1 MVRGQTEVV
10 NNQESSTP
18 EHHMKELAP
27 RCFDDLDRA
36 VLPRV
41 AFDLRLP
48 HGEGHLHLELEQ
60 DAFNGGIS
68 GVVYDAS
75 IRLAQ
80 YLADGG
86 LERELQLTDEIQHGS
101 VLELGCGVG
110 LVGMVA
116 AALGSKAVL
125 TDRSLASIEL
135 AKTNIRINGLMNYAD
150 AVQWSWGSDPEEL
163 IETYGPFQLLIASDV
178 VYREELVPP
187 LLTALRQLLVPGNLC
202 LMAYSLRNSAAEQHF
217 ATAAHANGIKLC
229 RVDAGDHYDTHISP
243 GVTLRR
249 QVHIARLSLA

>member
-1 MVRGQTEVV
+1 
-10 NNQESSTP
+10 
-18 EHHMKELAP
+18 MKELAP
-27 RCFDDLDRA
+27 RCFDDLERA
-36 VLPRV
+36 VLPRI
-41 AFDLRLP
+41 AFDLRQP
-48 HGEGHLHLELEQ
+48 HGEGQLHLELEQ

-86 LERELQLTDEIQHGS
+86 LERELRLTEIQHGS

-116 AALGSKAVL
+116 ASLGSKAVL

-135 AKTNIRINGLMNYAD
+135 ARKNIRINGLMNYAD
-150 AVQWSWGSDPEEL
+150 AVQWSWGSDPGTL
-163 IETYGPFQLLIASDV
+163 IESYGPFQLLIASDV

-187 LLTALRQLLVPGNLC
+187 LLSALRQLLVPGNIC
-202 LMAYSLRNSAAEQHF
+202 LMAYSLRNSAAEEYF

-229 RVDAGDHYDTHISP
+229 RVDDGDRDTHISP
-243 GVTLRR
+243 GVKLRR